1 MSERPRF
8 GYPVSLDLAGKAAV
22 VIGDEAVA
30 QGKVEGLLAAGAA
43 VTVFAGGPAAALSAL
58 ESDPRVTVARRPW
71 RPADLDGAAVCVA
84 ASGDPGTRAAV
95 SQAARDRGVLVNV
108 MDDVAHCDFAAPALV
123 RRGDLLIAIS
133 TGGRSPA
140 LARRLREEL
149 EARFGDE
156 WAVVLDLLA
165 EVRGETLAR
174 LPDLHERARRWQEAL
189 DLDELVQLLR
199 DGRYEEARQSLIA
212 RLLGDGPETVG
223 GRPGQRRSG
232 AGSAGGSVIGNVGGT
247 QSVSGAV

>member
-8 GYPVSLDLAGKAAV
+8 GYPVSLDLAGHRAV
-22 VIGDEAVA
+22 VIGADAVA
-30 QGKVEGLLAAGAA
+30 QGKVEGLLAAGARVA
-43 VTVFAGGPAAALSAL
+43 VVADGPTATLAAL

-71 RPADLDGAAVCVA
+71 RPGDLDGATVCVA
-84 ASGDPGTRAAV
+84 ASGDPGTRAAICRE
-95 SQAARDRGVLVNV
+95 ARGRGVLVNV
-108 MDDVAHCDFAAPALV
+108 MDDVEHCDFAAPALV

-165 EVRGETLAR
+165 EVRADTLDH
-174 LPDLHERARRWQEAL
+174 LPDLQERARRWQDAL
-189 DLDELVQLLR
+189 DLDELVLLVR
-199 DGRYEEARQSLIA
+199 GGRYAEARRTLTA
-212 RLLGDGPETVG
+212 RLLAGEPNAATVG
-223 GRPGQRRSG
+223 GPPGGARP
-232 AGSAGGSVIGNVGGT
+232 AG
-247 QSVSGAV
+247 

>member
-8 GYPVSLDLAGKAAV
+8 GYPVSLDLAGHRAV

-30 QGKVEGLLAAGAA
+30 QGKVEGLLAAGAW
-43 VTVFAGGPAAALSAL
+43 VTVVADGPAATLSAL
-58 ESDPRVTVARRPW
+58 ESDPRVTVARRHW
-71 RPADLDGAAVCVA
+71 RPDDLDGATVGVR

-95 SQAARDRGVLVNV
+95 WQAARDRGVLVNV
-108 MDDVAHCDFAAPALV
+108 MDDVEHCDFAAPALV

-156 WAVVLDLLA
+156 WAAVLDLLA
-165 EVRGETLAR
+165 EVRADTLDR
-174 LPDLHERARRWQEAL
+174 LPDLEERARRWHEAL
-189 DLDELVQLLR
+189 DLDELESLVR
-199 DGRYEEARQSLIA
+199 GGRYDEARRSL
-212 RLLGDGPETVG
+212 RLRLVGETH
-223 GRPGQRRSG
+223 RSRK
-232 AGSAGGSVIGNVGGT
+232 S
-247 QSVSGAV
+247 